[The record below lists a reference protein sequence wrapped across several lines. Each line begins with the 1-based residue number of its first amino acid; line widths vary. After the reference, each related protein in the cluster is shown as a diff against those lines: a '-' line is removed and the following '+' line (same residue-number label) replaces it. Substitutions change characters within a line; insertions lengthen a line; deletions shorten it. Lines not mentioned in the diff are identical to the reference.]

1 MTVTLDNLYPLKQ
14 WPEVFEGHDVFV
26 RLDPGQGR
34 GHHEHVRTAGVH
46 SKFGIPLFEL
56 DELCELV
63 AASGVC
69 VVGLHAHSGSGVH
82 DPRAWCEVAER
93 LLQVTEL
100 LGTIRYID
108 LGGGLSVPEKPGDDA
123 FPLEELDDLLGKV
136 KIACPDIELW
146 LEPGRYL
153 VAQAGVL
160 LAHVTQTKGKG
171 DVRYVGIDAGMNSL
185 IRPALYGAYHEIV
198 NLTRVDAP
206 ATDLV
211 TIVGPICETADRLG
225 SDRLLPPCEENDIVL
240 IANVG
245 AYGYAMSSHYN
256 LRPPAQ
262 EILLR

>member
-1 MTVTLDNLYPLKQ
+1 M
-14 WPEVFEGHDVFV
+14 FV

-56 DELCELV
+56 DELRELIKS
-63 AASGVC
+63 SGVC

-82 DPRAWCEVAER
+82 DPQAWRAVAEE
-93 LLQVTEL
+93 LLQVANV
-100 LGTIRYID
+100 LGTVRYVD
-108 LGGGLSVPEKPGDDA
+108 LGGGLGVPEKPGDNA
-123 FPLEELDDLLGKV
+123 FPLNELDNVLGDV
-136 KIACPDIELW
+136 KKAYPHIELW

-160 LAHVTQTKGKG
+160 LAQVTQTKGKG
-171 DVRYVGIDAGMNSL
+171 DVRYVGINTGMNSL

-225 SDRLLPPCEENDIVL
+225 SDRLLPPCEENDIMLV
-240 IANVG
+240 ANVG

-256 LRPPAQ
+256 LRSPAR
-262 EILLR
+262 EILLT

>member
-1 MTVTLDNLYPLKQ
+1 M
-14 WPEVFEGHDVFV
+14 FV

-82 DPRAWCEVAER
+82 DPQAWCEVAER

-100 LGTIRYID
+100 LETIRYID
-108 LGGGLSVPEKPGDDA
+108 LGGGLGVPEKPGDDA

-136 KIACPDIELW
+136 KIAYPDIELW

-160 LAHVTQTKGKG
+160 LAQVTQMKGKG

-198 NLTRVDAP
+198 NLTRADAP
-206 ATDLV
+206 ASELV
-211 TIVGPICETADRLG
+211 TVVGPICETADRLG
-225 SDRLLPPCEENDIVL
+225 SDRLLPPCEENDILL

-245 AYGYAMSSHYN
+245 AYGHAMSSHYN
-256 LRPPAQ
+256 LRPPTVIRCFFTYSALTALKRHSSLTTVF
-262 EILLR
+262 I